1 MRRECTTRP
10 VPCGRGGGTVWAV
23 CRHSR
28 HHMPSF
34 TSGLLLHNHS
44 HARFKGHHVYSQLQH
59 TQAGLAH
66 TRNPVPDL
74 ILGIWPGYLSLATIT
89 SFAPSLGLF
98 CFSAQTLSTCELRTT
113 ATLVTGQGRE
123 GQGREGNSEAGF
135 DLRLSLSSCRLALKP
150 RIRVFDRKGLLVTW
164 CSRC

>member
-1 MRRECTTRP
+1 MVRVQAGKRWFTGIFQNENRWEESAP
-10 VPCGRGGGTVWAV
+10 PGLFHAVEGGGTVWAV

-98 CFSAQTLSTCELRTT
+98 CFSTQTLSTCEVRTT

-123 GQGREGNSEAGF
+123 GKGRQFGGRVWSAS
-135 DLRLSLSSCRLALKP
+135 LSL
-150 RIRVFDRKGLLVTW
+150 LLPLG
-164 CSRC
+164 S